1 MPYDFMI
8 LCPLNK
14 KEKVSNKT
22 EEAGHPIEAQ
32 VGGGCKDKMWDG
44 EHQAS
49 AATQLSCSATWK
61 EMEKRS
67 GGGAVSLTSRLQQV
81 CWDPGVPRKT
91 HINKFGKWQVLYKRT
106 IHAPPEKRQE
116 QEDCHVPFLLI
127 ERFYM

>member
-32 VGGGCKDKMWDG
+32 VGGGGKDKMWDG

-81 CWDPGVPRKT
+81 CWDPGVPWET
-91 HINKFGKWQVLYKRT
+91 HISKFSKQQVLYKRT
-106 IHAPPEKRQE
+106 MHAPPKKWQE
-116 QEDCHVPFLLI
+116 QEDCCVPFLLV
-127 ERFYM
+127 ERFYI